1 MANTDFS
8 KTRNDFQQYDL
19 VTVFKASETR
29 IMRHLHVATMA
40 VVTKI
45 DGDTIQCMPFPI
57 REETTANTIYA
68 FNIGNVDYEVGDK
81 VLVIFTDRDFRKNY
95 ASATTSERSIGKT
108 NDAQL
113 HSIDYGVVMPMTK
126 AYEGSLEA
134 LKEKIDK
141 HINDYTNPHNV
152 TKEQVGLGNVVNQGM
167 DITPTKGSEKYIS
180 SGGVYDSIEKFKTDL
195 NAISEAI
202 NQIEKDYATKDYV
215 VGNFAN
221 KYDTNKAIE
230 SVSTKATN
238 NETEINNI
246 KNDYLTKVSADST
259 YAKAS
264 DVNKSI
270 DSLNDNVNKVT
281 KNVEGLNTSVSNV
294 TKSVADITK
303 EVSAI
308 NTNLDSV
315 NSSIGNITTTI
326 DGINT
331 TLATKQDNLSF
342 GNGINNTN
350 NSVTIDFAKV
360 QAKVN
365 ADNGILFLNNV
376 LSIDTSIIPTIEYI
390 NSLGYAKASDIPT
403 KVSQLT
409 NDSGYVTES
418 YVNTNFATIDSTNKA
433 IDSLSNSIQSN
444 ASAIESIKTD
454 YATNE
459 YVNSTFANATKT
471 DKAIDNLGSRMTT
484 AESNIADRYTKGES
498 DGKYAF
504 KNDTQDTIRQASYSP
519 ENLYDINPFLFN
531 NLANLIERG
540 GSAECYNSG
549 GSRIKS
555 SADMAPLFRFGN
567 GTFTTIYI
575 TDTTN
580 GDFCFDI
587 IIKSPENYIYAGV
600 LSVFLP
606 SYYDELVLK
615 ASAYWGYSSNGTP
628 TVWNAFYNK
637 NGNTALNH
645 HGMYSWIQQNNADT
659 RNWFK
664 IHFEVNQAIPEIR
677 VGLISYAPYDGAI
690 SYFLTRNGGTIY
702 DKIQGSIT
710 NADHASVADTYN
722 YACSKGTIT
731 STSFDNNN
739 PFTDA
744 VFGKNYSTND
754 HLVVARSADQYSSYF
769 ANSWSSGIF
778 WNCGDTWEGFSVS
791 NRDWDKKIRFVV
803 GGIGGNG
810 GNPAWTLD
818 LITNDNISSQ
828 VVKSFTATEIDHGDR
843 FDGDLSSTTCSS
855 APMMMTTGKLTDSS
869 ANEPSA
875 SKTTKT
881 RDIRI
886 GGTTKSITCPMNP
899 FMEYFFD
906 HGYHFDTVSTSSS
919 YECDAGLVVYK
930 EDLYYCVFSYKDSA
944 NNGFVTYPVSLE
956 NNVARLQS
964 TPIAVSN
971 SKSGISFSYD
981 EIKAVGSLY
990 ECLGEDK
997 NKAYNVYLV
1006 LDSRPP
1012 IPLTFN
1018 EKSQDFLTAD
1028 GDSCLDFPEMKGV
1041 LYETY

>member
-57 REETTANTIYA
+57 RENTTANTIYA

-238 NETEINNI
+238 NEAEIINI
-246 KNDYLTKVSADST
+246 KNDYLTKASADST

-264 DVNKSI
+264 DVNASI
-270 DSLNDNVNKVT
+270 ADINENID
-281 KNVEGLNTSVSNV
+281 GLNTSV
-294 TKSVADITK
+294 TDITK
-303 EVSAI
+303 EVSTI

-315 NSSIGNITTTI
+315 NSSIEN
-326 DGINT
+326 INT

-342 GNGINNTN
+342 GDGINKTN
-350 NSVTIDFAKV
+350 NLVTIDFTKV
-360 QAKVN
+360 QAKVS
-365 ADNGILFLNNV
+365 ADNGILFSNNV

-390 NSLGYAKASDIPT
+390 NSLGYAKASEIPT

-409 NDSGYVTES
+409 NDSGYATES
-418 YVNTNFATIDSTNKA
+418 YVNTNFAKADATNEA
-433 IDSLSNSIQSN
+433 INSLSKSIQNN
-444 ASAIESIKTD
+444 ASSIETIKTD

-484 AESNIADRYTKGES
+484 AESAISDRYTKAET
-498 DGKYAF
+498 DGKLDE
-504 KNDTQDTIRQASYSP
+504 KVNIISSTQKYNFEGNGQYRYCKIATIKVTIGWANRPIVFECIGRGMNTVQTISIYPDPVVSASGTT
-519 ENLYDINPFLFN
+519 F
-531 NLANLIERG
+531 
-540 GSAECYNSG
+540 
-549 GSRIKS
+549 SRITKITNDLVWGIKDEGGGVCS
-555 SADMAPLFRFGN
+555 LYCMLNEGWGGVQVVRVFYYSYVNVEMKMEGVDGFPEGTVYAQNIITAALAD
-567 GTFTTIYI
+567 
-575 TDTTN
+575 
-580 GDFCFDI
+580 
-587 IIKSPENYIYAGV
+587 
-600 LSVFLP
+600 
-606 SYYDELVLK
+606 K
-615 ASAYWGYSSNGTP
+615 ATRAT
-628 TVWNAFYNK
+628 
-637 NGNTALNH
+637 
-645 HGMYSWIQQNNADT
+645 NADT
-659 RNWFK
+659 
-664 IHFEVNQAIPEIR
+664 A
-677 VGLISYAPYDGAI
+677 D
-690 SYFLTRNGGTIY
+690 
-702 DKIQGSIT
+702 
-710 NADHASVADTYN
+710 NATHANSADVATTYT
-722 YACSKGTIT
+722 YACTKGTIF
-731 STSFDNNN
+731 STSFDSTN
-739 PFTDA
+739 PFTDTI
-744 VFGKNYSTND
+744 FEKNYVYHP
-754 HLVVARSADQYSSYF
+754 HLVVARSADPFSPYF
-769 ANSWSSGIF
+769 ADSWSSGLF
-778 WNCGDTWEGFSVS
+778 WNEGDTWAGFSVS
-791 NRDWDKKIRFVV
+791 NRDYNKKIRFVV

-828 VVKSFTATEIDHGDR
+828 VVKSFTATEIDHGDN
-843 FDGDLSSTTCSS
+843 FNGDLSSTTCSS
-855 APMMMTTGKLTDSS
+855 APMMVTTGKLTASS
-869 ANEPSA
+869 ANEPNA
-875 SKTTKT
+875 TKTAKT

-886 GGTTKSITCPMNP
+886 GGTTKTITCSMNP

-906 HGYHFDTVSTSSS
+906 HGYHFDTESTSSS
-919 YECDAGLVVYK
+919 YECDAGFVVY
-930 EDLYYCVFSYKDSA
+930 EETLYYCVFSYKDSA

-990 ECLGEDK
+990 ECLGADK
-997 NKAYNVYLV
+997 DKAYNVYLV

-1018 EKSQDFLTAD
+1018 DKAKDFLTAD
-1028 GDSCLDFPEMKGV
+1028 GDSCLDFPSMKGV
-1041 LYETY
+1041 IYETY